1 MKTKKNKLEW
11 AVFAASL
18 ALIGAVAA
26 ILVHQ
31 YVTGSH
37 SPPSIT
43 ITSGDA
49 IETNGRFALPLEV
62 RNGGDT
68 TAEDVILEV
77 TLSWAGGQERGEAT
91 LPYVPY
97 RSHRRVWVT
106 FSRDPRNGQLSSR
119 IVGYRE
125 P

>member
-1 MKTKKNKLEW
+1 MSMKKNKLEW

-31 YVTGSH
+31 YVTGGH

-49 IETNGRFALPLEV
+49 VETNGRFALPLEV
-62 RNGGDT
+62 RNGGDA
-68 TAEDVILEV
+68 TAEDVTVEV
-77 TLSWAGGQERGEAT
+77 TLSWGEGQERGEAT

-106 FSRDPRNGQLSSR
+106 FSRNPRQGQVSSR
-119 IVGYRE
+119 VVGYRE